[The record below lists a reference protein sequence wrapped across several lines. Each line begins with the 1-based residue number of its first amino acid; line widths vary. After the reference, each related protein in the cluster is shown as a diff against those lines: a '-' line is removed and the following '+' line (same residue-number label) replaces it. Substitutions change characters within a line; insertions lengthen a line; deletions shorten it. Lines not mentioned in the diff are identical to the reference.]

1 MEPKVTSQNTKKQIL
16 EAYNELL
23 ENIQEE
29 EKAPEQEKKEKSEKA
44 TVEKAGKLSP
54 EKIYESIASL
64 KSSVNNTLEDAE
76 NKMKQVFDEF
86 ENLKNAVAIEKKQ
99 LEEVYQISANADS
112 LNALL
117 QAQKKKKETFEEEME
132 QKKAQ
137 WEAEEKEK
145 EKQRQREEEDYQYN
159 LKKKRQKEQDAYE
172 EKKEKQEKELKEKKV
187 AFEAEISERE
197 ARVKAAEEELAEL
210 RTKAAEFPKIL
221 EKEIE
226 KARKETTEA
235 LKKEFEFEKKLE
247 ESNNNADIKLKDQV
261 IESLKEKNKELQQS
275 LGQLSQKAV
284 TAEEGLKEIAM
295 KALESPSK
303 ERFSKQVKEQL
314 GDE

>member
-23 ENIQEE
+23 ESIQEE

-54 EKIYESIASL
+54 EKIYESITSL

-86 ENLKNAVAIEKKQ
+86 ENLKNAVEIEKKQ

-137 WEAEEKEK
+137 WEAEEQEK

-172 EKKEKQEKELKEKKV
+172 EKKEKQEKELKEKKI

-247 ESNNNADIKLKDQV
+247 ESNNNADLKLKVQV

-295 KALESPSK
+295 KALDSPSK

>member
-1 MEPKVTSQNTKKQIL
+1 MEPQVTSQNTKKQIL

-23 ENIQEE
+23 EKIQEE

-44 TVEKAGKLSP
+44 IVEKAGKHSP
-54 EKIYESIASL
+54 DKIYESISSL
-64 KSSVNNTLEDAE
+64 KSTVNNTLEDAE
-76 NKMKQVFDEF
+76 SKMKQVFEEF
-86 ENLKNAVAIEKKQ
+86 ENLKNAVEIEKKQ

-132 QKKAQ
+132 QKKVQ
-137 WEAEEKEK
+137 WEEEQQEK
-145 EKQRQREEEDYQYN
+145 EKQRQREEEEYQYN
-159 LKKKRQKEQDAYE
+159 LTKKRQKEQDAYE

-197 ARVKAAEEELAEL
+197 ARVKATEEELAEL
-210 RTKAAEFPKIL
+210 RTKTAEFPGIL

-226 KARKETTEA
+226 KARKETAER

-247 ESNNNADIKLKDQV
+247 ESNNNADLKLKGQV

-303 ERFSKQVKEQL
+303 ERFSKHVKEHL
-314 GDE
+314 DEE